1 MVKKCWYLK
10 VIFHALDIWKINGWL
25 LYRYHRDH
33 QAVPKGQNTLLAF
46 ISQLVGH
53 SDLQEN
59 EIKNR
64 WEDLEINLCLQLEAV
79 AKKLFSLNH
88 SLM

>member
-1 MVKKCWYLK
+1 MVKKYLK

-25 LYRYHRDH
+25 LYRYHCDH

-46 ISQLVGH
+46 ISQLARH
-53 SDLQEN
+53 LDLQEN

-64 WEDLEINLCLQLEAV
+64 WEDLEIIFVSNSKRWQKSC
-79 AKKLFSLNH
+79 SR
-88 SLM
+88 